1 MVSDATGVCLGSSAS
16 SSASVGA
23 ERRRRS
29 CAPLPRG
36 MRSAAG
42 SAGAAAGAEPSA
54 PRTPRVLLAVTGSV
68 AAVKVPLLAAELL
81 RRGAEVR
88 VCATQR
94 ALAFFDA
101 ASVRASGVE
110 VLTDEDEWGPW
121 KRVGDPVLH
130 IELRRWADVLV
141 VAPLSANSLAKCA
154 NGLADNLV
162 TCVFRAWDFAAQP
175 VLVAPA
181 MNTFM
186 WESPFTSK
194 QLGVLEELGVLAVPT
209 VVKALACGDVGDGAM
224 AEYQTIADAVQ
235 AVTARL
241 KGCSPLM
248 RRRDGD

>member
-1 MVSDATGVCLGSSAS
+1 
-16 SSASVGA
+16 
-23 ERRRRS
+23 
-29 CAPLPRG
+29 

-54 PRTPRVLLAVTGSV
+54 PRTPRVLLAATGSV

-110 VLTDEDEWGPW
+110 VLTDEDEWGAW

-141 VAPLSANSLAKCA
+141 VAPLSANSLAK
-154 NGLADNLV
+154 LSL
-162 TCVFRAWDFAAQP
+162 
-175 VLVAPA
+175 
-181 MNTFM
+181 
-186 WESPFTSK
+186 
-194 QLGVLEELGVLAVPT
+194 
-209 VVKALACGDVGDGAM
+209 
-224 AEYQTIADAVQ
+224 IHI
-235 AVTARL
+235 
-241 KGCSPLM
+241 
-248 RRRDGD
+248 